1 VSDLDDVAERLR
13 TFADA
18 RDWQRFHTP
27 KNLLMALSGE
37 VGELV
42 SELQWHSDVEADPAA
57 WDDGLRERVTDE
69 AADVMIYLVRFADV
83 CEIDLVAAAKAKI
96 VRNEQRFP
104 PAASGSD

>member
-1 VSDLDDVAERLR
+1 MSDVDGLAERLR
-13 TFADA
+13 TFADS

-42 SELQWHSDVEADPAA
+42 SELQWHSDVQADPAA
-57 WDDGLRERVTDE
+57 WDDGLRERVLDE
-69 AADVMIYLVRFADV
+69 VADMMIYLVRFADV
-83 CEIDLVAAAKAKI
+83 CAIDLLAAAHAKI

-104 PAASGSD
+104 PTASGPG

>member
-1 VSDLDDVAERLR
+1 VSDVDDLAERLR

-18 RDWQRFHTP
+18 RDWQRYHTP

-42 SELQWHSDVEADPAA
+42 SELQWLSDVEADPVA
-57 WDDGLRERVTDE
+57 WDDGLRERVVDE
-69 AADVMIYLVRFADV
+69 VADVMIYLVRFADV
-83 CEIDLVAAAKAKI
+83 CAIDLIAAANDKI

-104 PAASGSD
+104 PAASGSG